1 MTWTASRAAR
11 VVTGLR
17 GRMALAFVV
26 TSLATLGAATLV
38 VVPPLERRLVSD
50 RLDELRSVART
61 IRPELRAIPLEDR
74 VRGGH
79 ELERIADRL
88 QRRTGGRIAIFDHT
102 GAELADVGPARR
114 AAPLVE
120 ELARERA
127 VAVAARRRDSV
138 TVADHGDL
146 AFAMT
151 TAGGERDPLTLV
163 IAKRLTDTRAAAAV
177 VRAALPGALAAGLLA
192 ALVFALLLS
201 RGLLRR
207 LSRLQDD
214 ARALGAEGLSHP
226 VTVSGGDEV
235 AVVAEALE
243 AMRERLVEE
252 QASRQDF
259 VSTASHELRTPLASL
274 QATLELLKEQA
285 LVGPADPEAIA
296 ARADIALRQTHRLVG
311 LASDLLELSRVDGD
325 APLDLEPIDLAELA
339 RTISREFEARLES
352 AGRAL
357 RVEGGPAVASAD
369 PAAAARI
376 LRVLLDNATN
386 YGADAVN
393 VTLARENGCV
403 RVAVDD
409 GGPGLAADERERVFR
424 RFARGRAAAGAGAGA
439 GLGLAIARGLAR
451 SMGGDVEAPE
461 GARFV
466 LTLPA
471 S

>member
-1 MTWTASRAAR
+1 MTWTRSRAAR
-11 VVTGLR
+11 AVTGLR

-26 TSLATLGAATLV
+26 TSVATLGAATLV

-61 IRPELRAIPLEDR
+61 IRPELRAIPMEDR
-74 VRGGH
+74 SRRSP
-79 ELERIADRL
+79 ELLRIADRL
-88 QRRTGGRIAIFDHT
+88 QRRTGGRIAVFDHA

-114 AAPLVE
+114 ATPLIE
-120 ELARERA
+120 QLASERA
-127 VAVAARRRDSV
+127 VALRHRDDVAA
-138 TVADHGDL
+138 AEHGDL

-163 IAKRLTDTRAAAAV
+163 IAKRLSDTRAAAAV
-177 VRAALPGALAAGLLA
+177 VRAALPGALAAGLAA

-201 RGLLRR
+201 RGLLHR
-207 LSRLQDD
+207 LNRLKDD
-214 ARALGAEGLSHP
+214 ARALGGEGLSHP

-235 AVVAEALE
+235 TVVAEALE
-243 AMRERLVEE
+243 AMRERLVDE

-259 VSTASHELRTPLASL
+259 IATASHELRTPLASL

-285 LVGPADPEAIA
+285 LAGPGEPRELS
-296 ARADIALRQTHRLVG
+296 ARADTALRQTHRLVG

-325 APLDLEPIDLAELA
+325 VPLAPEPIDLAELA
-339 RTISREFEARLES
+339 RTIAREFSARLES
-352 AGRAL
+352 AGREL
-357 RVEGGPAVASAD
+357 RVEGGPAVATAD

-376 LRVLLDNATN
+376 LRVLLDNAAN
-386 YGADAVN
+386 YGADAVS
-393 VTLARENGCV
+393 VTLSGGGGRV
-403 RVAVDD
+403 HVAVDD
-409 GGPGLAADERERVFR
+409 GGPGLAPDERERVFR
-424 RFARGRAAAGAGAGA
+424 RFARGRAASGAGA

-451 SMGGDVEAPE
+451 AMGGDVEALPAAA

-471 S
+471 A